1 MAFSPLFF
9 CHFQL
14 RTSISYANLLPVM
27 LRHNL
32 IPFRK
37 RIESCHMHIYMR
49 IIISK
54 VRIYVFMCRYYRYE
68 EKQFFFRYGNDSSAQ
83 LVF

>member
-54 VRIYVFMCRYYRYE
+54 VRIYVSRYYRYE
-68 EKQFFFRYGNDSSAQ
+68 EKQFFRYGNDSSAQ